1 MILKVAWLNIWRNPL
16 RSIIVLLSIV
26 LGIWAGVFIVGFSYG
41 LNNQR
46 IAEAINSNLGH
57 VQIHHPKFNEEE
69 RIAYVLP
76 PAAVLKTAL
85 QRQPEISSYSIRTV
99 VSGMLQSAR
108 AARGIRIL
116 GVNADAEKAVSTIPQ
131 KIHEGDWFAT
141 NKRNPLVIGK
151 QLADLLHVTVGS
163 KVVITFQDVE
173 NNIIAARFTL
183 IGIYKSAN
191 SKFDELVVYCQQPD
205 LYALIGG
212 ELNHQVVVMARETQQ
227 AEQLA
232 ANLQNELPALSVKS
246 WREVAPELAYTDEI
260 LAVSLLV
267 VMAILMLALMF
278 GIINTMLMAVLER
291 KRELGMLQAI
301 GMNKQRISAMIV
313 LETCLIGV
321 IAGPL
326 GLALGVATIRYFG
339 EVGIDLSLFGQGL
352 ESFGIST
359 RIYPQIEI
367 IFMIKIAVMVGFMAL
382 VASIYPAIKA
392 LRLNSI
398 EAIRGL

>member
-26 LGIWAGVFIVGFSYG
+26 LGIWAGVFIVGFSCG

>member
-57 VQIHHPKFNEEE
+57 VQIHHPKFSEEE
-69 RIAYVLP
+69 HIAYVLP
-76 PAAVLKTAL
+76 PAVVLKTAL

-313 LETCLIGV
+313 LETCLIGI

-326 GLALGVATIRYFG
+326 GLALGVETTRYFG

-392 LRLNSI
+392 LRLNPI